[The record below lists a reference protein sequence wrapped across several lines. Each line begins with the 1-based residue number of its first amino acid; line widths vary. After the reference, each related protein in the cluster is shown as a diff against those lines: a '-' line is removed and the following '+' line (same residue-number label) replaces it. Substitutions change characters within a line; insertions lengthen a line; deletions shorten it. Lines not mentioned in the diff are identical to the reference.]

1 MTGFT
6 LAAMLQFAVV
16 SADTTTYA
24 EAHKAMME
32 TGRPMVLL
40 IGAEWCPAC
49 QKMKHEITP
58 QVQRDGGFE
67 NATFAVIDTDEQ
79 PDLAQKLMKG
89 NSIPQLVVYRKTE
102 KGWRINRIVGAKSP
116 GEVERIIEVAVADA
130 IDPTENNVRLTAAE
144 KESEK
149 EVPPVLQHKMKALDG
164 EEVELAKYAGKVIL
178 LVNTA
183 SECGYTPQYEGLQKL
198 HEKYGEDGLVVL
210 GVPCNQ
216 FGQQEPGS
224 EKEIAKFC
232 TDNYKVTFDML
243 AKVDVNGDK
252 ACDLYKE
259 LTAEDVKP
267 AGKGPVKW
275 NFEKFLI
282 GRDGKTIG
290 RYPSKVEPES
300 DELTGAIETALKAE

>member
-1 MTGFT
+1 MKHQ
-6 LAAMLQFAVV
+6 LAKLFSVVLMALGQGRGNAV
-16 SADTTTYA
+16 YA
-24 EAHKAMME
+24 QRPIEPFHALTATDIH
-32 TGRPMVLL
+32 GRPFPFSQL
-40 IGAEWCPAC
+40 
-49 QKMKHEITP
+49 
-58 QVQRDGGFE
+58 
-67 NATFAVIDTDEQ
+67 
-79 PDLAQKLMKG
+79 KG
-89 NSIPQLVVYRKTE
+89 
-102 KGWRINRIVGAKSP
+102 
-116 GEVERIIEVAVADA
+116 
-130 IDPTENNVRLTAAE
+130 
-144 KESEK
+144 
-149 EVPPVLQHKMKALDG
+149 H
-164 EEVELAKYAGKVIL
+164 KVIV
-178 LVNTA
+178 VNTA